1 MCPART
7 QHHLL
12 VSPVCEWNVVPN
24 TGVRF
29 QLGYCVSSS
38 ESQWDLQVSNWSEW
52 GVLDPRHWDRNYVCP
67 KKKKLLEGPAWVR
80 DLQKPVFLVPSQNC
94 VSDICVHKLILSRT
108 CWRVGGLGLNK
119 GLAGSMLGCGSLCP
133 WDKACDCC
141 MFVASTELHQLES
154 RNLWGG

>member
-12 VSPVCEWNVVPN
+12 VSPVCEWNVVPD

-67 KKKKLLEGPAWVR
+67 KKKKATGRTCMSEGPAKAR
-80 DLQKPVFLVPSQNC
+80 IPSSIPKLC
-94 VSDICVHKLILSRT
+94 VWYMCSQTDPKSYL
-108 CWRVGGLGLNK
+108 
-119 GLAGSMLGCGSLCP
+119 
-133 WDKACDCC
+133 
-141 MFVASTELHQLES
+141 LES
-154 RNLWGG
+154 RWLGSQQRSGRVYAGLWVSVPMGQSMWLLHVCCKHWAPPAGE